1 MDGGKNIPMTSSKQ
15 EPFLTKRFIDALEF
29 AAEKHRLQK
38 RKGTEIP
45 YISHLLSVAGL
56 VLESGGDEDLAIA
69 GLLHDAVE
77 DAEDISGEEMSDR
90 IRSKFGDRVADI
102 VDGCSDA
109 KSSPGGSKPPWRSRK
124 EEYIKHL
131 RSASDDVLR
140 VSIADKV
147 HNARSIATDQDRLGA
162 ELWTRFSSTSEES
175 RWYYTSL
182 RDIYKERISDSYLI
196 KELDIAIARIWPDS

>member
-1 MDGGKNIPMTSSKQ
+1 MTSSLQ
-15 EPFLTKRFIDALEF
+15 ESFLTDRFVSALQF
-29 AAEKHRLQK
+29 AHDVHRSQI
-38 RKGTEIP
+38 RKDTTIP
-45 YISHLLSVAGL
+45 YVSHLLSVAGL
-56 VLESGGDEDLAIA
+56 VLESGGGEDLAIA

-77 DAEDISGEEMSDR
+77 DAEEISGEEMSDR
-90 IRSKFGDRVADI
+90 IRSKFGDRVANI

-124 EEYIKHL
+124 EAYIKHL

-147 HNARSIATDQDRLGA
+147 HNARSIATDQDQLGA

-196 KELDIAIARIWPDS
+196 KELDIAIARIWPD

>member
-1 MDGGKNIPMTSSKQ
+1 MTSSQQ

-29 AAEKHRLQK
+29 AAKKHRRQN
-38 RKGTEIP
+38 RKGTTVP
-45 YISHLLSVAGL
+45 YVSHLLSVAGL

-77 DAEDISGEEMSDR
+77 DAEGISGEEMSVL
-90 IRSKFGDRVADI
+90 IRSEFGDRVANI

-109 KSSPGGSKPPWRSRK
+109 KSSPGGSKPPWKSRK
-124 EEYIKHL
+124 EAYLEHL
-131 RSASDDVLR
+131 KSASIDVLR

-147 HNARSIATDQDRLGA
+147 HNARSIATDQDRLG
-162 ELWTRFSSTSEES
+162 EVVWDRFTSTSEES

-182 RDIYKERISDSYLI
+182 RDIYRERISDSYLI
-196 KELDIAIARIWPDS
+196 KELDIAIARIWPGRK